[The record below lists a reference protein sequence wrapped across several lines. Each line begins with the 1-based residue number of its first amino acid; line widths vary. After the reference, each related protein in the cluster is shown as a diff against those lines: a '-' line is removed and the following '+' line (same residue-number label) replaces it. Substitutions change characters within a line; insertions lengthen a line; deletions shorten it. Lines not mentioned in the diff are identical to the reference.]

1 MTLQVRLILITFVI
15 ILIASFA
22 TAVIYYNL
30 TGRLL
35 SNYQS
40 KDILNSANDFVFTF
54 QSRIEQ
60 TDEDFSRIFSGKAD
74 FESINLDSTGIDF
87 IFTLVNDSLISDSEF
102 KVKSN
107 SYINFRSRSFKQL
120 FVDNPNLILR
130 YTKLKNGQI
139 FYYGVHITSGF
150 LDKIS
155 EKIRA
160 DIALVINDSP
170 VEFSS
175 AGKNQVYLLNI
186 VNAIRE
192 LKFRNNFDL
201 YKEEIDNADFE
212 ATAISPHQIL
222 TPGARI
228 SFVVFKT
235 YQEGVGLRN
244 TLRDVMLIILISG
257 SSLAFILILLFTTKL
272 RKQIGLLS
280 EAAEIT
286 RKGNL
291 DHRVQIVSKDELGR
305 LGEAFNQ
312 MLNELKKKDD
322 AEKEYTDFITLI
334 NQSSTLKEVSEAS
347 LNKIIKSTSI
357 TFGVLYLVD
366 EKNLRLISSS
376 GIGKNIVKPAQELD
390 LYSNAIEKKEVVEFK
405 FSENYPEIKTG
416 LTSIKI
422 KYILIYPIIYNRETI
437 AILELASESDPA
449 GRVRNYIDNIQ
460 EQLAFGLVNAH
471 SLEQLENYVDELRRL
486 NEEYQKQN
494 RQIIEQNEELKELH
508 RQINEKALELDY
520 QRAKAVELTKVK
532 SQFLASMSHELRTP
546 LISILGLT
554 ELILKDDVTP
564 QKSKERMG
572 IVYRNGKKLLGMITN
587 ILEFSKFESGR
598 IEIKK
603 DNFLLND
610 LLEDINTNISQI
622 ASDKNLK
629 FVIEAPA
636 GKNLLLNTDKSK
648 LEQILNNL
656 ITNAV
661 KFTDSG
667 EVKLSIRLENN
678 PDLNFYVAD
687 TGIGISEENQKII
700 FSEFKQIDSGS
711 ARKYGG
717 AGLGLTITKR
727 YVELLG
733 GALSLKSKLG
743 KGSEFS
749 FVLHDIV
756 LDVFDVSQGDF
767 LTIHEETVKGSIKKT
782 VLISCKNID
791 TSKFITDYLQ
801 SYEYQLIPYHVGKKE
816 FNRDD
821 LPVPEAF
828 IFCCDDIKD
837 NLIREVAEIKST
849 PSFRNAPAILISILE
864 SEKVGWLPAIFDFII
879 EPVIPDDLE
888 RIIKNLE
895 FFSQNRVPEIV
906 IATRDPQKFGDFF
919 SGQKPSARRMKL
931 IDDLDSLI
939 NNPLKDSRQLVII
952 DFDSFKSDAL
962 EFLLKVE
969 ENRMNR
975 NLFTVLTINKENL
988 ENEFEWINSSIKE
1001 LTLKSKNHPLD
1012 VLKSLRERLMIDMDL
1027 ARRNNNLIEEKISE
1041 NIPVFGDSG
1050 ISESKQTIL
1059 IVDDDPDTL
1068 FTIGEFVKELNY
1080 ETVYAHNGT
1089 ECLLMLNHINP
1100 DLILLDIMMPQMDG
1114 FETVKRIRSDNR
1126 VSSIPVIAL
1135 TAYAM
1140 LDNKEVVTKNGF
1152 NDLVT
1157 KPINSSLLATKIN
1170 MYINS
1175 RIDVK

>member
-15 ILIASFA
+15 ILIASIA

-30 TGRLL
+30 TGQLL

-40 KDILNSANDFVFTF
+40 KDILNSTNDFVFTF

-60 TDEDFSRIFSGKAD
+60 TDDDFSKIFSASPDIEK
-74 FESINLDSTGIDF
+74 INLDSTGIDF
-87 IFTLVNDSLISDSEF
+87 IFTLVNDSLISNTEF

-130 YTKLKNGQI
+130 YAKINNGQI

-170 VEFSS
+170 VEFSNS
-175 AGKNQVYLLNI
+175 AKNQVYLLNVI
-186 VNAIRE
+186 NAIRE
-192 LKFRNNFDL
+192 LKFKNNFDL

-212 ATAISPHQIL
+212 AAAISPHQIL
-222 TPGARI
+222 TPGAKI

-235 YQEGVGLRN
+235 YQEGVGLKN
-244 TLRDVMLIILISG
+244 TLRDVMLIILTSG
-257 SSLAFILILLFTTKL
+257 SSLAFIFILLFTTKL

-280 EAAEIT
+280 EGAEIT
-286 RKGNL
+286 RKGDLN
-291 DHRVQIVSKDELGR
+291 HRVQIVSNDELGR

-322 AEKEYTDFITLI
+322 AEKEYTDFISLI
-334 NQSSTLKEVSEAS
+334 NQSSTLKEVSETS
-347 LNKIIKSTSI
+347 LNKIIKSTGMA
-357 TFGVLYLVD
+357 FGVLYMVD
-366 EKNLRLISSS
+366 EKNLRLISST
-376 GIGKNIVKPAQELD
+376 GIGKNIVKPSQEPD
-390 LYSNAIEKKEVVEFK
+390 LYSNAIDKKEVVEFN
-405 FSENYPEIKTG
+405 FSENFPEIKTG

-422 KYILIYPIIYNRETI
+422 KYILIYPIVYNRETI
-437 AILELASESDPA
+437 AILELASDSEPG

-460 EQLAFGLVNAH
+460 EQLAFGLVNAR
-471 SLEQLENYVDELRRL
+471 SLEQLENYVVELRRL

-494 RQIIEQNEELKELH
+494 KQIIEQNDELKELH
-508 RQINEKALELDY
+508 RQINEKALELEK
-520 QRAKAVELTKVK
+520 QRIKAVELTKVK

-564 QKSKERMG
+564 PKSKERMG

-603 DNFLLND
+603 DNFLLSD
-610 LLEDINTNISQI
+610 LLEDINTNIHQI

-629 FVIEAPA
+629 FVIESPS

-661 KFTDSG
+661 KFTESG
-667 EVKLSIRLENN
+667 AVKLTIVLQNN
-678 PDLNFYVAD
+678 LDLNFSVSD

-700 FSEFKQIDSGS
+700 FSEFRQIDSGS
-711 ARKYGG
+711 SRKYGG

-733 GALSLKSKLG
+733 GALSLNSQLS

-756 LDVFDVSQGDF
+756 LDIFDVPLRDF
-767 LTIHEETVKGSIKKT
+767 LTIHEDTGKDSIKKT
-782 VLISCKNID
+782 AYISCKNSD
-791 TSKFITDYLQ
+791 TLKFITDYLH
-801 SYEYQLIPYHVGKKE
+801 SYDYELIPYQIGKI
-816 FNRDD
+816 D
-821 LPVPEAF
+821 LNNTGRPAPEAF
-828 IFCCDDIKD
+828 IFCCDDIKE
-837 NLIREVAEIKST
+837 NLIREVAEIKSN
-849 PSFRNAPAILISILE
+849 PSGRDAVIILISILE
-864 SEKVGWLPAIFDFII
+864 NEKVGWLPAIFDYIVEPATLNEI
-879 EPVIPDDLE
+879 ERVV
-888 RIIKNLE
+888 KNLE
-895 FFSQNRVPEIV
+895 LFSQSRIPEIV
-906 IATRDPQKFGDFF
+906 FASRDPMKFK
-919 SGQKPSARRMKL
+919 SLISNENTPERRIKFT
-931 IDDLDSLI
+931 DDLNSLI
-939 NNPLKDSRQLVII
+939 TNPGKDSSHMVIV

-969 ENRMNR
+969 ENRLNR
-975 NLFTVLTINKENL
+975 NFFTVLNVSKDNL
-988 ENEFEWINSSIKE
+988 EKEFEWINSGIKE
-1001 LTLKSKNHPLD
+1001 LTLQSKNHPLD
-1012 VLKSLRERLMIDMDL
+1012 VLKSLKERLMIDSGL
-1027 ARRNNNLIEEKISE
+1027 SGRNNNLIEEKIGDNFSVVGDNGLSE
-1041 NIPVFGDSG
+1041 Q
-1050 ISESKQTIL
+1050 KQTIL

-1080 ETVYAHNGT
+1080 ETVFAHNGT

-1114 FETVKRIRSDNR
+1114 FETVKRIRSENR

-1157 KPINSSLLATKIN
+1157 KPINSTLLASKIS